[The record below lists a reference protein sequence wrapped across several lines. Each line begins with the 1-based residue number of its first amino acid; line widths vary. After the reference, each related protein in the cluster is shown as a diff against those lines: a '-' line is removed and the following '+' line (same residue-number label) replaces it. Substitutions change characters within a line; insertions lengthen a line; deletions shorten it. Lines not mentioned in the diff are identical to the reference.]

1 MKIIDILD
9 LRGLLVRKAEKDKTE
24 ERLSVRQR
32 ERLEKDGGIKGY
44 KGYLGYLEYY
54 EYKVF

>member
-1 MKIIDILD
+1 MDIID
-9 LRGLLVRKAEKDKTE
+9 LRGLLVRKAEKDQTE

-44 KGYLGYLEYY
+44 
-54 EYKVF
+54 